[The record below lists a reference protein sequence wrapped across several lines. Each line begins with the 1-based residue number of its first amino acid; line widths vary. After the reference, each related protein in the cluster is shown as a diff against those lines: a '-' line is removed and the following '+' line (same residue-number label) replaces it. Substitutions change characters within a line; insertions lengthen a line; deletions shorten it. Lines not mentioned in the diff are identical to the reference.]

1 MTRNYTQHSKRSGV
15 SERDVLDIRSLSTT
29 RSVRQIASDL
39 NIPKSTVHD
48 IITGKTWSHVP
59 EPVTVYKNYSIY
71 PDGRVKSIKSGQYM
85 STKMNREG
93 IITVELT
100 VNGSR
105 KTISVAALVAKAF
118 LNSKSSKLRYA
129 DEDKTNVHF
138 TNIVTR

>member
-15 SERDVLDIRSLSTT
+15 SERDVLDIRSLSAT

-59 EPVTVYKNYSIY
+59 EPVTVYKNYTIY
-71 PDGRVKSIKSGQYM
+71 PDGRIKSNKVGQFM
-85 STKMNREG
+85 STKMSRDG
-93 IITVELT
+93 SLTVELT
-100 VNGSR
+100 VNGNR
-105 KTISVAALVAKAF
+105 KTISVATLVAKAF
-118 LNSKSSKLRYA
+118 LKSKSSKLSFA
-129 DEDKTNVHF
+129 DGDKTNVHF